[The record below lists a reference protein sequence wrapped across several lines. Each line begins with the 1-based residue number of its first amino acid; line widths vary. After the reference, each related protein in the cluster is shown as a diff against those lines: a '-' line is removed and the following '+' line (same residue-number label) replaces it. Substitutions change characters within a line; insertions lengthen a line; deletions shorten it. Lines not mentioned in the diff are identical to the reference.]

1 MTVFQ
6 EASGSGSSPRL
17 TAMSS
22 EVRPDSLAT
31 TAASDRE
38 ARQKQQLAEALA
50 EVKRLEERAQ
60 VANQERL
67 RCLEATRQLKG
78 SIRIMGR
85 IRPPVEGEVA
95 SHVLQPLSSQQLQVL
110 TEPRALL
117 TERRSQRS
125 GRCQSLT
132 GLDEVEAMDSR
143 VFLFDDL
150 FDGEATD
157 DEIFSSIQDELDAAV
172 AGEAVCILA
181 YGATGSGKTHTVTQ
195 LAQRAAGELERQAL
209 AMSSGGIKLEITVQL
224 VEIYNDQ
231 LRDLLAEGAQPR
243 LRVSV
248 SSSGSALL
256 GAVSQCISS
265 DSAGGIA
272 KMLGQVLR
280 TGQAHRATFNTAL
293 NVRSSRS
300 HLVMMLFLGT
310 RDVHTGQLRT
320 AGKLSFVDLAGSE
333 RLKRSEAVGERRR
346 EAQHINRSLSALAD
360 VISAKERRVTHV
372 PFRNSKLTQLLQD
385 ALGGSGLCRTLVIVT
400 LPPTREN
407 LNDTL
412 HSLQFSQRLTAIA
425 LPPVAAFP
433 PRTSRDGSS
442 AWHRAQSA
450 AAEDRQL
457 MLEVSHW
464 RQEFE
469 KAQAQREEFRMAL
482 EEKDRELQEERRRNS
497 ELLAEARR
505 QETTRAASPAA
516 KGAERA
522 SRPATAAQPSRM
534 TTREAPREAPR
545 DGSKPGAV
553 ARRPSPVLRS
563 SRSAEPVPSREAAGR
578 GALPSRTARGASPT
592 ERVRLKMAPAE
603 NSGTYTSER
612 PVRPS
617 WAAPL
622 QELHEKAPVATPAV
636 RETPKTPQTVP
647 RVMPPRREASPGGA
661 SGGRSGSPPRP
672 IMSPGRVPVFAMSP
686 RAAGAL
692 AWPDGGSP
700 SSPEAPRAKADH
712 ERHRSGGSRSVSLG
726 RRGPVPQNY
735 CVEVISDVQ
744 ASKLTG
750 RPVEEERPRKCPPSP
765 ALLLCPTEVIDDH
778 EEIGDGTLWVAA
790 ELSDVSASSD
800 EHQIRERLQRCL
812 GLHESQARRG
822 RGGAK
827 AQTRS
832 SPEPRVDPM
841 SKTVPAV
848 PAWSGVRGQ
857 RDRAGRDTSRT
868 RTARST
874 RYAPVLSQRS
884 FGR

>member
-1 MTVFQ
+1 M
-6 EASGSGSSPRL
+6 
-17 TAMSS
+17 
-22 EVRPDSLAT
+22 
-31 TAASDRE
+31 
-38 ARQKQQLAEALA
+38 
-50 EVKRLEERAQ
+50 
-60 VANQERL
+60 
-67 RCLEATRQLKG
+67 
-78 SIRIMGR
+78 
-85 IRPPVEGEVA
+85 
-95 SHVLQPLSSQQLQVL
+95 
-110 TEPRALL
+110 
-117 TERRSQRS
+117 
-125 GRCQSLT
+125 
-132 GLDEVEAMDSR
+132 
-143 VFLFDDL
+143 
-150 FDGEATD
+150 
-157 DEIFSSIQDELDAAV
+157 
-172 AGEAVCILA
+172 
-181 YGATGSGKTHTVTQ
+181 
-195 LAQRAAGELERQAL
+195 
-209 AMSSGGIKLEITVQL
+209 
-224 VEIYNDQ
+224 
-231 LRDLLAEGAQPR
+231 
-243 LRVSV
+243 
-248 SSSGSALL
+248 
-256 GAVSQCISS
+256 
-265 DSAGGIA
+265 
-272 KMLGQVLR
+272 
-280 TGQAHRATFNTAL
+280 
-293 NVRSSRS
+293 
-300 HLVMMLFLGT
+300 
-310 RDVHTGQLRT
+310 
-320 AGKLSFVDLAGSE
+320 
-333 RLKRSEAVGERRR
+333 
-346 EAQHINRSLSALAD
+346 SALASGHHWVAVLELLHGMKPADITPD
-360 VISAKERRVTHV
+360 VISYNTSLSSCQPGQWRAARRFFDAMPKSYILPDVITYSTMISV
-372 PFRNSKLTQLLQD
+372 CEKAWQWTD
-385 ALGGSGLCRTLVIVT
+385 ALHL
-400 LPPTREN
+400 
-407 LNDTL
+407 L
-412 HSLQFSQRLTAIA
+412 HSMPSDLKADLPCFSALISSLEKGFQWALALQTLGNISKASLLDTVACNACLAAVEKVTEWEVALQLYHWCLAHGIA
-425 LPPVAAFP
+425 VDEVM
-433 PRTSRDGSS
+433 DGSLLSSVSRGTRWRLALQQFKILS
-442 AWHRAQSA
+442 ARRKPTLWGL
-450 AAEDRQL
+450 EDQKAFQRKAHGISLFGDNGPTAFSVSGQ
-457 MLEVSHW
+457 VSHW

-505 QETTRAASPAA
+505 QETGNEGAVFAQRVLQFQETTRAASPAA

-545 DGSKPGAV
+545 DGSKPGPVGLLLCFGAPV
-553 ARRPSPVLRS
+553 RPSRCPAVRQRRVTLATRAGALDAQGVGWCIKGFMWQSSVPPNLVTFGAAVSACEKAGEWTKALQLMEALESTRLHGDVVLYSAAIS
-563 SRSAEPVPSREAAGR
+563 SCEKGTQWLQALALLQWMSSAQCLPNRVSFSAAISACEKAWQWQWALHLFRAMPAAGLAPQAISFSATISACEKGEQWPFALQLLREMSSAQLAYDVFCCSATISACEKGSQWLTALDLLELMQRQQVSPNLISYTAAIAACARAQQWRYALHLFDAAGR

-778 EEIGDGTLWVAA
+778 EERKRISAFWGCLLGAAAPDEIGDGTLWVAA

-812 GLHESQARRG
+812 GLHESQA
-822 RGGAK
+822 
-827 AQTRS
+827 
-832 SPEPRVDPM
+832 
-841 SKTVPAV
+841 
-848 PAWSGVRGQ
+848 
-857 RDRAGRDTSRT
+857 
-868 RTARST
+868 
-874 RYAPVLSQRS
+874 
-884 FGR
+884 